1 MNVVCIFFI
10 IIIVIIIIIIIMF
23 IIYYNFNHQHRH
35 CHPYYHYEPY
45 FVITLSFLFYVLS
58 YIFVIDER
66 RSLWEKM
73 TTPLYHTVFR

>member
-10 IIIVIIIIIIIMF
+10 IIIVIIIIMF

-45 FVITLSFLFYVLS
+45 FVITLSSLFYVLS

-66 RSLWEKM
+66 RSL
-73 TTPLYHTVFR
+73 